1 MYDFQVCGHINSL
14 DRIVVVDYRT
24 NTLVPVTRE
33 FTEKGG
39 KTQRLTAVV
48 DGVEKVV
55 SDLGV
60 LAGLWEMFRGRV
72 NVSGSGFL
80 KCNPCDCRGWHG
92 DVIHPKVLQ
101 NGHIILENRSI
112 NGERRFICMP
122 FIPSLLG
129 GLMWYS
135 FFQDEHGVWH
145 FLGFNGIG
153 LMLDFS
159 FSKRRARSATE
170 GWSYNYQ
177 TLREL
182 MF

>member
-1 MYDFQVCGHINSL
+1 MGEKIVYNFGLL
-14 DRIVVVDYRT
+14 D
-24 NTLVPVTRE
+24 
-33 FTEKGG
+33 
-39 KTQRLTAVV
+39 
-48 DGVEKVV
+48 
-55 SDLGV
+55 
-60 LAGLWEMFRGRV
+60 GLKEMFLGRV

-92 DVIHPKVLQ
+92 DVITPKVLSS
-101 NGHIILENRSI
+101 GHIILENRSI
-112 NGERRFICMP
+112 AGEKRFICMP

-135 FFQDEHGVWH
+135 FFQDEYGVWH

-153 LMLDFS
+153 LMLNLS
-159 FSKRRARSATE
+159 FNMRGARSATE
-170 GWSYNYQ
+170 GWSYHYQ